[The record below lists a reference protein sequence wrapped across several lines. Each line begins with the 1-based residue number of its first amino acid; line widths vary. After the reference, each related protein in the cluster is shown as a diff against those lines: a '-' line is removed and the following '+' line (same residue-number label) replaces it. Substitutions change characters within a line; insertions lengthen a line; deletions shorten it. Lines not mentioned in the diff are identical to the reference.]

1 MITSSDDYYERYQR
15 SQRQRNFE
23 IAVVVSLLLHFL
35 LGLFFWH
42 NWAFVRH
49 LMDRTSAKTDIATV
63 QTIKIER
70 RPIPPPPAPKTQ
82 VVQPKV
88 EPVHTDPVVPQLP
101 VPKALEE
108 PPRPQVHQ
116 RSEVTHLALHA
127 PPRAHDPAGSPRRS
141 TQLGEAQLA
150 QLQNE
155 FKQTISQAQAQ
166 TAAQQSA
173 STAVASIAVAPKHY
187 AMSFSGIH
195 DSLRHGE
202 GTIGDCKTRQHGSFN
217 YHYYCHYEYM
227 YADGHV
233 EEDTI
238 PWPQIYKVG
247 ADPLSVPHAT
257 GIQILEPPD
266 GFKPDRPL
274 QPLLRQFFTHE
285 QVAP

>member
-227 YADGHV
+227 YADGHI

>member
-35 LGLFFWH
+35 LGFIFWH

-49 LMDRTSAKTDIATV
+49 LMDPASAKTAIATV

-70 RPIPPPPAPKTQ
+70 RPIPPPPAPKPRA
-82 VVQPKV
+82 VQPKA
-88 EPVHTDPVVPQLP
+88 EPVHMDPVVPQLP

-127 PPRAHDPAGSPRRS
+127 PPRAHEPAGSPRRA
-141 TQLGEAQLA
+141 TQLGAAQLA
-150 QLQNE
+150 ELQNE

-173 STAVASIAVAPKHY
+173 STAVASTAAAPKHY

-202 GTIGDCKTRQHGSFN
+202 GTIDSCKMQPHGAYN

-238 PWPQIYKVG
+238 PWPQIYPAKN
-247 ADPLSVPHAT
+247 DPLMARHSTV
-257 GIQILEPPD
+257 QILDPPAD
-266 GFKPDRPL
+266 FKPDRPL
-274 QPLLRQFFTHE
+274 QPQLRQFFTHE
-285 QVAP
+285 RVAP